1 MRISTGGFYE
11 IDGGALRA
19 VWAEPAGPAAA
30 AGWKSRQAD
39 LWSESSTLI
48 HVNHRMSDDE
58 LGLWGAMQRE
68 LERIRRTLDRLD
80 DIDRAAS
87 VSPTG
92 PGELAVVEPKVTVT
106 SADRE
111 GKSMYRLVTT
121 VRRGSAS
128 NLPGAWLGYA
138 TIEDARLA
146 AAALLREECVQR
158 VMIVLD
164 ALPMTFVEWQSR

>member
-1 MRISTGGFYE
+1 MRMSAGGYYE
-11 IDGGALRA
+11 IDGRALRA

-39 LWSESSTLI
+39 LWAESSTLI

-58 LGLWGAMQRE
+58 LDLWGAVQRE

-87 VSPTG
+87 VNPTG
-92 PGELAVVEPKVTVT
+92 RGEPVGVEPKVTFV
-106 SADRE
+106 DRE